1 MKIAFP
7 KPRVLLQDDGEGGAS
22 GVNEEEVVAPIS
34 LPCFVD
40 GDANMISVGAQHRTG
55 LHSGEGTSEDE
66 VQEDDD
72 DDEGGE
78 ADLWDDDWDIGA
90 LTDQE

>member
-1 MKIAFP
+1 MVPLVKTAESRLTP
-7 KPRVLLQDDGEGGAS
+7 ESRV
-22 GVNEEEVVAPIS
+22 
-34 LPCFVD
+34 CFYKTTVR
-40 GDANMISVGAQHRTG
+40 AHRTG

>member
-1 MKIAFP
+1 
-7 KPRVLLQDDGEGGAS
+7 
-22 GVNEEEVVAPIS
+22 
-34 LPCFVD
+34 
-40 GDANMISVGAQHRTG
+40 MISVGAQHRTG

-90 LTDQE
+90 LTEQE